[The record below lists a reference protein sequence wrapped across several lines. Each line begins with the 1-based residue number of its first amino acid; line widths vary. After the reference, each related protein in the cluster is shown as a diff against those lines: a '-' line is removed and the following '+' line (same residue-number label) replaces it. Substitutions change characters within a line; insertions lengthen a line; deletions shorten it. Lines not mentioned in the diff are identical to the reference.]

1 MSHHHAHGHAHPH
14 PHPHPHSHGDGHE
27 QGHAPGAPG
36 PKARRRQ
43 RLGHR
48 LRHLL
53 TPHSHEAADK
63 VDTALETSARGM
75 RALWVSLAVL
85 GATALVQAVIVVVSG
100 SVALL
105 GDTVHNAA
113 DALTA
118 LPLGIAF
125 VLGRR
130 AANRRFTYGYGRAED
145 LAGLAILLTIA
156 ASAAFAAWAAV
167 DRLLDPRDVQHVPVV
182 AAAAVAGFVGNEWVA
197 RYRIRVGREIGSA
210 ALVADGLHA
219 RTDGFTSLAVLLG
232 AGGAALGWRSADPI
246 VGLLITAAILLVLR
260 DAAREV
266 FRRVMDA
273 VDPALVDSAETALLT
288 VDGVRAVSELR
299 LRWIGHRLRA
309 EVAVVVDGE
318 LSVRA
323 AHAVAVA
330 CEHALLHTVP
340 KLDAALV
347 HADPATS
354 PGEVDP
360 HMVLAHHTSGQHT
373 SADHP
378 SAHHTSGGHASDR
391 PAPARGAP
399 SHPTGD
405 QHTRGDRTRG
415 HHTHAD
421 HT

>member
-1 MSHHHAHGHAHPH
+1 MSHHHHAPGHAHPH
-14 PHPHPHSHGDGHE
+14 SHEDGE
-27 QGHAPGAPG
+27 GHGHGGEHGHGHTPGAPG
-36 PKARRRQ
+36 IAGRRRQ

-63 VDTALETSARGM
+63 VDAALESSARGM

-118 LPLGIAF
+118 VPLGIAF

-145 LAGLAILLTIA
+145 LAGIAVLLTIT

-167 DRLLDPRDVQHVPVV
+167 DRLLDPRDVQHVPAV
-182 AAAAVAGFVGNEWVA
+182 AGAAVAGFIGNEWVA
-197 RYRIRVGREIGSA
+197 RHRIRVGREIGSA

-219 RTDGFTSLAVLLG
+219 RTDGFASLAVLLG
-232 AGGAALGWRSADPI
+232 AGGAALGLRSADPI

-273 VDPALVDSAETALLT
+273 VDPALVDSAETALLG
-288 VDGVRAVSELR
+288 VDGVREVSELR

-340 KLDAALV
+340 RLGAALV
-347 HADPATS
+347 HADPAIA
-354 PGEVDP
+354 PGEADP
-360 HMVLAHHTSGQHT
+360 HLALAHHAPVLRT
-373 SADHP
+373 
-378 SAHHTSGGHASDR
+378 
-391 PAPARGAP
+391 PAPHTPARRP
-399 SHPTGD
+399 
-405 QHTRGDRTRG
+405 RERTRAG
-415 HHTHAD
+415 RASA
-421 HT
+421 